1 MKTNDGESK
10 PTVVFGVFVTA
21 GATRTPSFSFI
32 SSPSRDRW
40 SSRSAGGPSD
50 PADVPASGAARSG
63 PRYEQ
68 RQQTSIN
75 ERTRSLLSLT
85 EAVCVGQGEFD
96 GGRQLSDD
104 ICIEHEMCKDV
115 ALRHEVGVH
124 VHIPL

>member
-1 MKTNDGESK
+1 MSLNVNLRWFLASLSQRVQPEHLCL
-10 PTVVFGVFVTA
+10 
-21 GATRTPSFSFI
+21 SFI

-50 PADVPASGAARSG
+50 PAGVPASSAARSG
-63 PRYEQ
+63 PQ
-68 RQQTSIN
+68 RQQTSTN